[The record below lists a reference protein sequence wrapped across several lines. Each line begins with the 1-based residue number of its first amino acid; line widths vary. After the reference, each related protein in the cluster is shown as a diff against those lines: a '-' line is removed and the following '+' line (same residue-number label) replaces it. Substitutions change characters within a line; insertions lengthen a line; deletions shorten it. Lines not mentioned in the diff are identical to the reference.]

1 MDDLLLA
8 LSNVSGQVLPIA
20 GALALIFLCVL
31 LNKVWKLIDAITA
44 TVKGLSPTL
53 KSVEVSME
61 KVQAPLDTVVKLSHT
76 VDDVHGKASASI
88 ERISQKAEEGAE
100 TLKTFVQEKLSK
112 EIEESE
118 EEN

>member
-8 LSNVSGQVLPIA
+8 LSNVSGQIVPIA

-31 LNKVWKLIDAITA
+31 LNKLGKLIDSITE
-44 TVKGLSPTL
+44 TVKNLSPTL
-53 KSVEVSME
+53 KTVELSME

-76 VDDVHGKASASI
+76 VDDVHDKASASI
-88 ERISQKAEEGAE
+88 DRISQKAEEGAE

-112 EIEESE
+112 ETEESQ